1 MHKHTY
7 KNSREC
13 VEQADRPVPPPPPLT
28 YSWQQNSPV
37 YATYVQTLTEWDFQ
51 EKSIHSEVHPPTLV
65 SYLHKQT
72 QKTGSVWHKKLEHLS
87 LPGHLFHTFVYSPH
101 PSVSRRKQKRRQNNL
116 LSGQFQTIRRVLWPS
131 SSSPASSR
139 ANPRTPLWSSP
150 GLSVGAAMHTVSIKQ
165 SQSHHS
171 LLYSFQTNKS
181 CCLQGEDQVT
191 SENTLMHR
199 EI

>member
-1 MHKHTY
+1 MYKHWQSGTFKKKVSTQRCIRLHSSPTY
-7 KNSREC
+7 TSK
-13 VEQADRPVPPPPPLT
+13 
-28 YSWQQNSPV
+28 
-37 YATYVQTLTEWDFQ
+37 
-51 EKSIHSEVHPPTLV
+51 
-65 SYLHKQT
+65 
-72 QKTGSVWHKKLEHLS
+72 HKKQEVCGTRSWNTSHS
-87 LPGHLFHTFVYSPH
+87 LATSST
-101 PSVSRRKQKRRQNNL
+101 PSSTPLIRPWAPAVSRRKQKRRQNNL

>member
-72 QKTGSVWHKKLEHLS
+72 QKTGSVRHKKLEQPLTPWPPLPHLRL
-87 LPGHLFHTFVYSPH
+87 LPSSGPEPRLCPDVNRRGDKTTSSQVSSKQLEESFGLLQVHLLPAGQTPV
-101 PSVSRRKQKRRQNNL
+101 L
-116 LSGQFQTIRRVLWPS
+116 LSG
-131 SSSPASSR
+131 
-139 ANPRTPLWSSP
+139 
-150 GLSVGAAMHTVSIKQ
+150 H
-165 SQSHHS
+165 
-171 LLYSFQTNKS
+171 
-181 CCLQGEDQVT
+181 LQGFLWEQPCT
-191 SENTLMHR
+191 PSA
-199 EI
+199 